1 MKHALSMPV
10 SSLFSPTS
18 HVKHFKEFVVLWPK
32 WGTYYLG
39 NVVIVPKLEPKNILL
54 IWKTKCLPRLKSASK

>member
-1 MKHALSMPV
+1 MPV

-18 HVKHFKEFVVLWPK
+18 HVKCFKEFMVLWPK

-39 NVVIVPKLEPKNILL
+39 NVVIVPKLE
-54 IWKTKCLPRLKSASK
+54 LKKHIVNMENTVPS